1 MRKSASKLLATLLT
15 VAALAVCVPVS
26 AFAKSSKPLSYLYT
40 YRLNFDGYDTMSI
53 SPDDTGYLTVPALPD
68 GYAYWM
74 CNGRHFTPGQQ
85 LTYDSLDDWMC
96 PGVDLDDDLGHGR
109 YISSYF
115 MPMTGETVFVHYYTD
130 TTAVKIDAVSVGGST
145 EVPAT
150 ADGKKVVEWANADK
164 TIRIAVPNT
173 VSYDDMFWHCNVDE
187 SDYNLNLYAIFEDDA
202 TYTDPTQPAAPAA
215 APAASSEDNTPVV
228 DTRTVQQKEIDE
240 AIANGTWGIEY
251 TTCQKCGYHN
261 WTRQGNVYV
270 CDTCGNTTTT
280 VVGPKGV
287 KGYVGSGAIAAVAP
301 KASAPETRYS
311 TAAEAQAAADKR
323 EAAYAAAV
331 AAFQK
336 QIDAQNAAYLAALGK

>member
-1 MRKSASKLLATLLT
+1 M
-15 VAALAVCVPVS
+15 
-26 AFAKSSKPLSYLYT
+26 
-40 YRLNFDGYDTMSI
+40 
-53 SPDDTGYLTVPALPD
+53 
-68 GYAYWM
+68 
-74 CNGRHFTPGQQ
+74 
-85 LTYDSLDDWMC
+85 
-96 PGVDLDDDLGHGR
+96 
-109 YISSYF
+109 
-115 MPMTGETVFVHYYTD
+115 
-130 TTAVKIDAVSVGGST
+130 
-145 EVPAT
+145 
-150 ADGKKVVEWANADK
+150 EWVNADK
-164 TIRIAVPNT
+164 TVYIAVPNT
-173 VSYDDMFWHCNVDE
+173 LTYDDLFWRIHADE
-187 SDYNLNLYAIFEDDA
+187 LDYNLNLYAIFEDDA
-202 TYTDPTQPAAPAA
+202 ASTTPAQPAETAA
-215 APAASSEDNTPVV
+215 APAASSEDNTPAV
-228 DTRTVQQKEIDE
+228 DTRTAQQKEIDE

-301 KASAPETRYS
+301 KASAPETRYA

>member
-1 MRKSASKLLATLLT
+1 MKKQFSKIFAVALS
-15 VAALAVCVPVS
+15 VAALAVSVPVS

-40 YRLNFDGYDTMSI
+40 YQLTFDGYDTMSL
-53 SPDDTGYLTVPALPD
+53 SPDDTGTITAPALPE
-68 GYAYWM
+68 GAQYWQ
-74 CNGRHFTPGQQ
+74 CNGKHVTPGEQFS
-85 LTYDSLDDWMC
+85 YDQLDDWLC
-96 PGVDLDDDLGHGR
+96 PSVDIDDGTGTHRTTGA
-109 YISSYF
+109 YF
-115 MPMTGETVFVHYYTD
+115 MAITGDTAYVHYYAD
-130 TTAVKIDAVSVGGST
+130 DTAVKTDAVSVGGST

-215 APAASSEDNTPVV
+215 SSEDNTPVV
-228 DTRTVQQKEIDE
+228 DTRTAQQKEIDE

-301 KASAPETRYS
+301 KASAPETRYA